1 MKEFARVLCSVLFV
15 LCSFL
20 FSRPAFSQDGSPN
33 GTCSFQTLHLP
44 GNAAGFDTVEAIND
58 IGAIVG
64 TAVPANEQT
73 FHAFLFFNG
82 KFSPFMFPGAL
93 RTAAHDI
100 NNHAQ
105 IVGEYADRFGNLHGF
120 LVHSGGFQTIDV
132 PGTSDT
138 VVEGINDFGDMVG
151 FFVNETNLGFV
162 TSFLRHKGKFTKFS
176 FPGADPGTTV
186 AMSINNSGVIVGSY
200 EIKFSHHG
208 FMVKNGHFSSID
220 FPGAEETQVFKI
232 SGDGDIVG
240 TYTPPSGVFN
250 GFSFANGKFRTIN
263 QPNTS
268 FNEVRGVNSH
278 DQIVGLNQMPYKAS
292 CQNVF

>member
-1 MKEFARVLCSVLFV
+1 MSKIASVLFSLLVV

-33 GTCSFQTLHLP
+33 GACSFQTLHFP
-44 GNAAGFDTVEAIND
+44 GNPGGFDTVEAIND

-73 FHAFLFFNG
+73 FNAFLFFNG
-82 KFSPFMFPGAL
+82 NFTPFKFPGSL

-105 IVGEYADRFGNLHGF
+105 IVGEYADRFGRLHGF
-120 LVHSGGFQTIDV
+120 LVHSGGFQTIDDPAGV
-132 PGTSDT
+132 DT
-138 VVEGINDFGDMVG
+138 VAEGINDLGYVVG
-151 FFVNETNLGFV
+151 FYRKKTDLGFAI
-162 TSFLRHKGKFTKFS
+162 SFLLHNGKFTAFS
-176 FPGADPGTTV
+176 FPGADPGTT
-186 AMSINNSGVIVGSY
+186 AATGINNSGVIVGSY

-220 FPGAEETQVFKI
+220 FPGAAETQVFKI
-232 SGDGDIVG
+232 SSDGDIVG
-240 TYTPPSGVFN
+240 TYSMPSGVSN

-268 FNEVRGVNSH
+268 FNEVRGVNSR
-278 DQIVGLNQMPYKAS
+278 DQIVGINQMPFKAS
-292 CQNVF
+292 CRNVF

>member
-1 MKEFARVLCSVLFV
+1 MSEIANLLFSLLFV

-64 TAVPANEQT
+64 TATPANEQT
-73 FHAFLFFNG
+73 FNAFLFFNG
-82 KFSPFMFPGAL
+82 KFTPFMFPGSL

-105 IVGEYADRFGNLHGF
+105 IVGEYADRLDNLHGF
-120 LVHSGGFQTIDV
+120 VVHSGGFRTIDV
-132 PGTSDT
+132 PGTSFT

-151 FFVNETNLGFV
+151 IFLNDSNQGFA
-162 TSFLRHKGKFTKFS
+162 TSFLLHKGKFTKFS
-176 FPGADPGTTV
+176 FPGADPGTTG
-186 AMSINNSGVIVGSY
+186 AMSINNSGVIVGTYLLKSDR
-200 EIKFSHHG
+200 HG

-220 FPGAEETQVFKI
+220 FPGAAETQVFKI
-232 SGDGDIVG
+232 SNDGDIVG
-240 TYTPPSGVFN
+240 TYSMPFGVSN
-250 GFSFANGKFRTIN
+250 GFSFANGKFKTIN

-268 FNEVRGVNSH
+268 FNAVRGVNSH
-278 DQIVGLNQMPYKAS
+278 DQIVGTMPYKAS

>member
-1 MKEFARVLCSVLFV
+1 MSKIASVLFSLL

-44 GNAAGFDTVEAIND
+44 VNSAGFDTVEAIND

-64 TAVPANEQT
+64 NVADNEELT
-73 FHAFLFFNG
+73 HGFLLFNG
-82 KFSPFMFPGAL
+82 KFTTFKFPGSVV
-93 RTAAHDI
+93 TEAHDI

-105 IVGEYADRFGNLHGF
+105 IVGQYRDKFDHLHGF
-120 LVHSGGFQTIDV
+120 LVHSGGFRTIDF
-132 PGTSDT
+132 PGTSLT

-151 FFVNETNLGFV
+151 VFVDETNLGFI

-176 FPGADPGTTV
+176 FPGADPGTTS
-186 AMSINNSGVIVGSY
+186 AMSINNSGVIVGNY
-200 EIKFSHHG
+200 EIKFDHHG

-220 FPGAEETQVFKI
+220 FPGAAETQVFKI

-240 TYTPPSGVFN
+240 TYSMPFGVSN

-268 FNEVRGVNSH
+268 FNAVRGVNSH
-278 DQIVGLNQMPYKAS
+278 DQIVGTNQLPFKAS

>member
-1 MKEFARVLCSVLFV
+1 MKEFANVLCSLLV

-58 IGAIVG
+58 IRAIVG
-64 TAVPANEQT
+64 TVVSANEQE
-73 FHAFLFFNG
+73 FHAFLLFNG
-82 KFSPFMFPGAL
+82 KFTLFKFPGSL
-93 RTAAHDI
+93 LTAAHDI

-105 IVGEYADRFGNLHGF
+105 IVGQYTDRSGNLHGF
-120 LVHSGGFQTIDV
+120 VVHSGGFQTIDV
-132 PGTSDT
+132 PGTSIT
-138 VVEGINDFGDMVG
+138 VIEGINDFGDMVACFLNNTNQG
-151 FFVNETNLGFV
+151 FS
-162 TSFLRHKGKFTKFS
+162 TSFLRHNGKFTKFS
-176 FPGADPGTTV
+176 FPGADPGTTG
-186 AMSINNSGVIVGSY
+186 AMGINNSGVIVGTY
-200 EIKFSHHG
+200 EIKSMHHG

-220 FPGAEETQVFKI
+220 FPGAAETQVFKI
-232 SGDGDIVG
+232 SSDGDIVG
-240 TYTPPSGVFN
+240 TYTLPFGVSN
-250 GFSFANGKFRTIN
+250 GFSFAHGKFRTIN

-278 DQIVGLNQMPYKAS
+278 DQIVGVNQMPFKAS

>member
-1 MKEFARVLCSVLFV
+1 MSKIASVLFSLLFA

-20 FSRPAFSQDGSPN
+20 SSTPAFSQDGSPN

-44 GNAAGFDTVEAIND
+44 GNSAGFDTVEAIND

-73 FHAFLFFNG
+73 FNAFLFFNG
-82 KFSPFMFPGAL
+82 KFTPFKFPGAVL
-93 RTAAHDI
+93 TAAHDI

-105 IVGEYADRFGNLHGF
+105 IVGEYTDRFDHLHGF
-120 LVHSGGFQTIDV
+120 VVHSGGFQTINF
-132 PGTSDT
+132 PGTLDT

-151 FFVNETNLGFV
+151 FFVDQTNLGFIR
-162 TSFLRHKGKFTKFS
+162 SFLRHKGRFTKFS
-176 FPGADPGTTV
+176 FPGADPGTTS
-186 AMSINNSGVIVGSY
+186 AMSINNSGVIVGNY
-200 EIKFSHHG
+200 EIKSDHHG

-220 FPGAEETQVFKI
+220 FPGAAETQVFKI
-232 SGDGDIVG
+232 SSDDDIVG
-240 TYTPPSGVFN
+240 TYSMPFGVSN

-268 FNEVRGVNSH
+268 FHAVRGVNSL
-278 DQIVGLNQMPYKAS
+278 DQIVGLNPMPYKAT

>member
-1 MKEFARVLCSVLFV
+1 MNKIASVISSLLVV

-20 FSRPAFSQDGSPN
+20 SSPPAFSQDGSPN

-44 GNAAGFDTVEAIND
+44 GNAAGFDSVEAIND

-64 TAVPANEQT
+64 NVADANEQLS
-73 FHAFLFFNG
+73 HGFLLFNG
-82 KFSPFMFPGAL
+82 KFTPFKFPGSL
-93 RTAAHDI
+93 LTEAHDI

-105 IVGEYADRFGNLHGF
+105 IVGQYTDRFDHLHGF

-151 FFVNETNLGFV
+151 FFVDKANLGFI

-176 FPGADPGTTV
+176 FPGADPGTTA
-186 AMSINNSGVIVGSY
+186 AMSINNSGIIVGSY
-200 EIKFSHHG
+200 EIKSDHHG

-232 SGDGDIVG
+232 SSDGDIVG
-240 TYTPPSGVFN
+240 TYTPPSDVFN

-268 FNEVRGVNSH
+268 FNAVRGVNSH

>member
-1 MKEFARVLCSVLFV
+1 MKEFANVLFSLLV
-15 LCSFL
+15 VFCSFL

-44 GNAAGFDTVEAIND
+44 GNENGFDSVEAIND

-64 TAVPANEQT
+64 NVADANEQLS
-73 FHAFLFFNG
+73 HGFLLFNG
-82 KFSPFMFPGAL
+82 KFTTFKFPGSL
-93 RTAAHDI
+93 LTTAHDI

-105 IVGEYADRFGNLHGF
+105 IVGQYTDRSDHLHGF
-120 LVHSGGFQTIDV
+120 VVHSGGFNTIDV
-132 PGTSDT
+132 PGASDT

-151 FFVNETNLGFV
+151 IFVDETNLGFV

-200 EIKFSHHG
+200 EIHFDHHG
-208 FMVKNGHFSSID
+208 FMVRNGHFSTID
-220 FPGAEETQVFKI
+220 FPGAEETQIFKI

-240 TYTPPSGVFN
+240 TYTPPSDISN

-268 FNEVRGVNSH
+268 FNAVRGVNSH

>member
-1 MKEFARVLCSVLFV
+1 MSKIASIFSALLFV

-20 FSRPAFSQDGSPN
+20 SSPPALSQDGSPN
-33 GTCSFQTLHLP
+33 GTCSFQTLQLP
-44 GNAAGFDTVEAIND
+44 GNANGFDSVEAIND

-64 TAVPANEQT
+64 NIADANEQ
-73 FHAFLFFNG
+73 LSRGYLLFNG
-82 KFSPFMFPGAL
+82 KLTTFKFPGSL
-93 RTAAHDI
+93 LTAAHDI

-105 IVGEYADRFGNLHGF
+105 IVGEYTDRYDHLHGF
-120 LVHSGGFQTIDV
+120 VVHSGGFQTIDV

-240 TYTPPSGVFN
+240 TYTPPSDVFN

-268 FNEVRGVNSH
+268 FNAVRGVNSH

-292 CQNVF
+292 CRNVF

>member
-1 MKEFARVLCSVLFV
+1 MKEFANVLLSLLFV
-15 LCSFL
+15 VCSFL
-20 FSRPAFSQDGSPN
+20 FSRPAFSQDGFPS

-44 GNAAGFDTVEAIND
+44 GNTAGFDMVEAIND

-64 TAVPANEQT
+64 TVVDANEQG
-73 FHAFLFFNG
+73 FHGFLLFNG
-82 KFSPFMFPGAL
+82 KFSPFIFPGAL

-105 IVGEYADRFGNLHGF
+105 IVGEYADRSGNLHGF
-120 LVHSGGFQTIDV
+120 LVHSGGFKTIDV
-132 PGTSDT
+132 PGKSDT
-138 VVEGINDFGDMVG
+138 VIEGINDFGDMVG
-151 FFVNETNLGFV
+151 IFVNDINLGFA
-162 TSFLRHKGKFTKFS
+162 TSFLRHSGKFITFS

-186 AMSINNSGVIVGSY
+186 ATGINNSGVIVGSY

-220 FPGAEETQVFKI
+220 FPGAAETQVFKV
-232 SGDGDIVG
+232 SSDGDVVG
-240 TYTPPSGVFN
+240 TYTLPFGVSN

-268 FNEVRGVNSH
+268 FNSVRGVNSH